1 VLGEGGRL
9 VSTLEMPD
17 AHHPQARGKT
27 GTRFTARPDGQELTA
42 IAGLVEAGEVRVFI
56 EQTFELE
63 EAAKALDAVANGH
76 VHGKVVLRIQQ
87 R

>member
-1 VLGEGGRL
+1 
-9 VSTLEMPD
+9 
-17 AHHPQARGKT
+17 
-27 GTRFTARPDGQELTA
+27 
-42 IAGLVEAGEVRVFI
+42 VFI

-63 EAAKALDAVANGH
+63 DAAKALDAVANGH